1 MKSIHALVGGAAL
14 CGVCSLAVAQAKP
27 DGMCAVIDSFAEG
40 IAVGEKRSLELE
52 TKYAAGSIVPSK
64 SCKPSTM
71 DAKGR
76 AVCEWM
82 AMHTSSEF
90 MGHNISRVI
99 ACVTKGTQ
107 LIRKDVSVNSMSG
120 DFTVHGQ
127 QADIQV
133 EYQFNSRYDKRQFV
147 AIRITAAE
155 PEEE

>member
-64 SCKPSTM
+64 SCKPSAM

-82 AMHTSSEF
+82 AMHTSAEF

-120 DFTVHGQ
+120 DFAVHGQ

-133 EYQFNSRYDKRQFV
+133 EYQFNSRYDKRHFV
-147 AIRITAAE
+147 AIRITGAE